1 MVLNHYLLLADTG
14 IWKNSKWMTQVNE
27 RPNPL
32 VYLVG
37 VEFHIHQGHALVH
50 AIVVLG
56 NSVNCFRD
64 VFKDQVEVKL
74 ILLCGRKEA
83 VLECNDVGMVQ
94 QSHDLKLSVLVP
106 FVL

>member
-1 MVLNHYLLLADTG
+1 
-14 IWKNSKWMTQVNE
+14 
-27 RPNPL
+27 
-32 VYLVG
+32 
-37 VEFHIHQGHALVH
+37 
-50 AIVVLG
+50 VLG

-106 FVL
+106 FIL